1 MAAYVKGVLTLF
13 VVLTVLLHAA
23 PQESSRK
30 YLHFFAELILTLAL
44 LSPVLSL
51 FCDSEEFLELI
62 AYETFWEELTSVADD
77 MEQLDYLYSDYHRE
91 SYEKAIAE
99 DVRRIAEGYDFFVQE
114 ASVKLSQD
122 YTVEHI
128 TLLLSQE
135 ALEKIVIAPI
145 GEGEA
150 AETDELQTELMKYYQ
165 LDKGQVDIRYDG
177 QG

>member
-30 YLHFFAELILTLAL
+30 YLRFFAELILTMAFV
-44 LSPVLSL
+44 SPVLSL
-51 FCDSEEFLELI
+51 FCDSEDFLELI
-62 AYETFWEELTSVADD
+62 AYETFREELTSVAAD
-77 MEQLDYLYSDYHRE
+77 MEHMEYLYSDYHRE

-114 ASVKLSQD
+114 ASVELSEE

-128 TLLLSQE
+128 TLLLSKEDVGQ
-135 ALEKIVIAPI
+135 IVIVPI
-145 GEGEA
+145 GAGE
-150 AETDELQTELMKYYQ
+150 TVELDGLKTELMKYYELEEKEVSIQ
-165 LDKGQVDIRYDG
+165 YVTG
-177 QG
+177 